1 MGWIRPED
9 KLPPEGLRVLAEVSG
24 SGTGTHGER
33 IAADHCFYLATWI
46 IPEGKTEDYAFWAID
61 TEVKLWDLT
70 IHAWM
75 PLPKHFEQMEIF
87 EPEPDMMEHAL
98 FEENPD
104 WLYKGEA
111 VYEQMS
117 LEDLFEGVT

>member
-1 MGWIRPED
+1 MGWIKPED
-9 KLPPEGLRVLAEVSG
+9 MMPPEGLRILLEVSG
-24 SGTGTHGER
+24 GGTGTHGER
-33 IAADHCFYLATWI
+33 IAADHCFFLGTWI
-46 IPEGKTEDYAFWAID
+46 VPEGKKEGFWSID

-75 PLPKHFEQMEIF
+75 PLPKHFGQQEIF

-98 FEENPD
+98 FEDNPE
-104 WLYKGEA
+104 WLYKGKA

-117 LEDLFEGVT
+117 LEEFMKGVEQ